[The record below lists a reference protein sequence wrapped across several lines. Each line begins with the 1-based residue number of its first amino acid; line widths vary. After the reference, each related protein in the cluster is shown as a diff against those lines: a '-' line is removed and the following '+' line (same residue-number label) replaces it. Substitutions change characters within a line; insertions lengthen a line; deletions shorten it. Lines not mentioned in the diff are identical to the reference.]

1 MAWALHSRC
10 HCWTA
15 WFRPSPPWQYG
26 SETRS
31 PSGCHLLSQRR
42 PHGALDAGH
51 RGRGF
56 EFPRILQPLAP
67 FRDRLLVLTGLC
79 NKQADGMPGEGG
91 GDHSRA
97 QTSFLTGAHAKKT
110 QANPRAGI
118 SIDQIAAKEFGK
130 HTQLASLELA
140 LESNDMV
147 GGCEFGLACAYSG
160 TFAWSNDTT
169 PLPMESDPRAVFE
182 RLFGA
187 SDSTDPGVHGSP
199 VSRRIAAFSTW

>member
-1 MAWALHSRC
+1 MGASLALPLLDGMVRALTAMANTAAKPVRRLSAIYFPNGAHMA
-10 HCWTA
+10 HWTPA
-15 WFRPSPPWQYG
+15 T
-26 SETRS
+26 E
-31 PSGCHLLSQRR
+31 
-42 PHGALDAGH
+42 GA
-51 RGRGF
+51 GF

-79 NKQADGMPGEGG
+79 NKQADGIPGEGG

-110 QANPRAGI
+110 QANPRTGI

-160 TFAWSNDTT
+160 TLAW
-169 PLPMESDPRAVFE
+169 
-182 RLFGA
+182 
-187 SDSTDPGVHGSP
+187 
-199 VSRRIAAFSTW
+199 